1 MTHVTQTLH
10 IDLTRARKD
19 VMPNICHMR
28 HRTIGQPLGQV
39 SGSDSLATASA
50 IFVFNIPAL
59 RLRNNRLGHK
69 HCKLVLGGGGKEI
82 TRAPSLQT
90 CDAGIME
97 TEFVRSQCTVLLG

>member
-1 MTHVTQTLH
+1 MTHVPQTLH

-50 IFVFNIPAL
+50 IFAFNIPAV
-59 RLRNNRLGHK
+59 RLRNYRLGHK
-69 HCKLVLGGGGKEI
+69 HCKLVLGGSGKEI
-82 TRAPSLQT
+82 NRPSSQQT
-90 CDAGIME
+90 YDAGIME
-97 TEFVRSQCTVLLG
+97 TEFGRGHCTILLG